1 MSKIVQAISKI
12 MNDVG
17 SVKKEGKNTFHDY
30 KYATAADIS
39 HKLQPLLAREGL
51 VIFQNEAE
59 RHFVNDGAALAIT
72 YDFTLA
78 HIEGETWPEKPKQT
92 GMAAARNSKG
102 GFDDKAANKC
112 HTAAR
117 KYFTLALFQIPTG
130 DYDDADKDEDRPE
143 TKGKGPPAVKRENP
157 HVVRPEDTGEY
168 THRVDPATGE
178 VVDCIPVHLHRA
190 EKLLPSKEETRAVAE
205 NLLKRMREQKTAAAL
220 AAFADDTAEEWAALP
235 DKWLGHYQAEY
246 QMLLDSLRKQQ
257 KAA

>member
-1 MSKIVQAISKI
+1 MSKIVQAVSNI

-17 SVKKEGKNTFHDY
+17 SVKKEGNNAFHNY

-51 VIFQNEAE
+51 VILQNEVE
-59 RHFVNDGAALAIT
+59 RHFVSDGAALAIT

-78 HIEGETWPEKPKQT
+78 HIEGETWPEKPRQT

-143 TKGKGPPAVKRENP
+143 IKSKVDPIKRDNP
-157 HVVRPEDTGEY
+157 HTLKPEDTGDYEA
-168 THRVDPATGE
+168 RVDPATGE
-178 VVDCIPVHLHRA
+178 LLDCIPVHKHRVQ
-190 EKLLPSKEETRAVAE
+190 KLMPSKPETRAVAE
-205 NLLKRMREQKTAAAL
+205 DLLKRMREHKTAASL
-220 AAFADDTAEEWAALP
+220 VEFADDTAEEWAALP

-246 QMLLDSLRKQQ
+246 QMLLDNLRKQ

>member
-1 MSKIVQAISKI
+1 MTMSKIVQAVSKI
-12 MNDVG
+12 MADIG
-17 SVKKEGKNTFHDY
+17 SVKKLGDNTFHQY

-78 HIEGETWPEKPKQT
+78 HIEGETWPEKPRQT

-130 DYDDADKDEDRPE
+130 DYDDADAQEDRPAS
-143 TKGKGPPAVKRENP
+143 TVQPIKRENP
-157 HVVRPEDTGEY
+157 HVTQPRDVNEYQERVDAGTGEII
-168 THRVDPATGE
+168 
-178 VVDCIPVHLHRA
+178 DCIPVHLHRA
-190 EKLLPSKEETRAVAE
+190 PKLKVADARPVAE
-205 NLLKRMREQKTAAAL
+205 TLLFAMRACTTAAQL
-220 AAFADDTAEEWAALP
+220 VEWAEQHAEQFAGLP
-235 DKWLGHYQAEY
+235 DKWISMYQGEYQA
-246 QMLLDSLRKQQ
+246 LLDNLRKQ

>member
-1 MSKIVQAISKI
+1 MSKIVQAVSKI

-17 SVKKEGKNTFHDY
+17 SVKKEGNNAFHNY

-39 HKLQPLLAREGL
+39 HKIQPLLAREGL
-51 VIFQNEAE
+51 VIFQTETE
-59 RHFVNDGAALAIT
+59 RHFVADGAALAIT
-72 YDFTLA
+72 YEFQLA
-78 HIEGETWPEKPKQT
+78 HAEGETWPDRPKQT

-117 KYFTLALFQIPTG
+117 KYFMLALFQIPTG

-143 TKGKGPPAVKRENP
+143 IKIVTKRDNP
-157 HVVRPEDTGEY
+157 HTVKPEDTGEY
-168 THRVDPATGE
+168 EHRIDPATGE
-178 VVDCIPVHLHRA
+178 VLDCIPVHLHRA
-190 EKLLPSKEETRAVAE
+190 PKLMPSKPDTRAVAE
-205 NLLKRMREQKTAAAL
+205 ALLKRMREQKTPAAL
-220 AAFADDTAEEWAALP
+220 VKFAEDTAEEWAALP